1 MRFGIAHKLALLLAA
16 VGVIASGATGYYGYV
31 ASRAAMLDAA
41 KGELLGA
48 TQLIARRV
56 AQARGEISRN
66 LLIMASQPTALPA
79 LRGDEGAADQVAAFH
94 KLLMEAH
101 PSYLQ
106 LRLISA
112 AEYGLER
119 VRIDRVNDQV
129 QRVEGEALQEKGH
142 YSYVHEALRLKPGQT
157 WLSRVGME
165 RVGEEESAP
174 GRPTA
179 VLAMPVFDEDGSALG
194 VVVANIDLND
204 LFALLA
210 VDLPRDFRL
219 YFANHRGDYLIHP
232 DPARTFGFERGRRF
246 LVQDEF
252 PGSSTLFESEVE
264 EMVVE
269 EMVVEASTG
278 EHAAEPLLAAF
289 VHRRVRLASEEAGF
303 AIGLGM
309 PQAVAVAGAD
319 RLAEVTLRI
328 VLALCLFCVL
338 VAVLMA
344 RAITR
349 PLKMLERAVASLDD
363 EHSDVRLPVE
373 RHDEI
378 GEVAR
383 RFEQQR
389 GQIRRQFE
397 QLEHSHRELEHLA
410 RHDNLTGLPN
420 RAMFADRA
428 EQAIS
433 AARRSGDQLGLLF
446 IDLDHFKEV
455 NDRLGHEAGDLLL
468 RQVAARIEA
477 QVRESDTAARLGGDE
492 FVVLLRNVQRPE
504 DAASV
509 ATKVCDALRQPYDL
523 GGQSAHITA
532 SIGVALYPDSGEDVD
547 TLSRHA
553 DRAMYTAKQAGRDKV
568 MFAT

>member
-1 MRFGIAHKLALLLAA
+1 MRFGIAHKLALLLAV
-16 VGVIASGATGYYGYV
+16 VGVVVSGATGYYGYV
-31 ASRAAMLDAA
+31 ASRAAMVSAA
-41 KGELLGA
+41 KSELLSA

-56 AQARGEISRN
+56 GQAREEVSRN
-66 LLIMASQPTALPA
+66 LLIMASQPAALRA
-79 LRGDEGAADQVAAFH
+79 LRGDDGATDQVAGFH
-94 KLLMEAH
+94 RLLMDAQ

-106 LRLISA
+106 LRLIGA
-112 AEYGLER
+112 ADGGLER
-119 VRIDRVNDQV
+119 VRLDRRDGRL
-129 QRVEGEALQEKGH
+129 QRVEDDALKAQGQ
-142 YSYVHEALRLKPGQT
+142 YSYVHETLRLRPGQT
-157 WLSRVGME
+157 WLSPISTQHMGDL
-165 RVGEEESAP
+165 P
-174 GRPTA
+174 DQPTM
-179 VLAMPVFDEDGSALG
+179 VLAMPVFDGDGHGAALG
-194 VVVANIDLND
+194 AVVANIDLNG
-204 LFALLA
+204 LFSQLST
-210 VDLPRDFRL
+210 DLPENFRL
-219 YFANHRGDYLIHP
+219 FFANLRGDYLIHP
-232 DPARTFGFERGRRF
+232 DPAREFGFERGQRF

-252 PGSSTLFESEVE
+252 PETRALFESDVLEV
-264 EMVVE
+264 
-269 EMVVEASTG
+269 VVEAHAG
-278 EHAAEPLLAAF
+278 EHAAAPLLAAF
-289 VHRRVRLASEEAGF
+289 VRRQVMHTSDHAGF
-303 AIGLGM
+303 VIGLGM
-309 PQAVAVAGAD
+309 PQALAVADAD
-319 RLAEVTLRI
+319 HLAQVTLRI
-328 VLALCLFCVL
+328 VLVLCLACVL
-338 VAVLMA
+338 VAVIVA
-344 RAITR
+344 RAVTR

-363 EHSDVRLPVE
+363 EHSTARLPVE

-433 AARRSGDQLGLLF
+433 AARRSGDRLALLF

-477 QVRESDTAARLGGDE
+477 QVRESDTVARLGGDE

-523 GGQSAHITA
+523 GGQPAHITA

>member
-1 MRFGIAHKLALLLAA
+1 MRFGIAHKLALLLAV
-16 VGVIASGATGYYGYV
+16 VGVVASGATGYYGYV
-31 ASRAAMLDAA
+31 ASRAAMVSAA

-56 AQARGEISRN
+56 GQAREEVSRN
-66 LLIMASQPTALPA
+66 LLIMSSQPAAQRA
-79 LRGDEGAADQVAAFH
+79 LRGDDGATDQVAAFH
-94 KLLMEAH
+94 RLLMEAH

-106 LRLISA
+106 LRLIGA
-112 AEYGLER
+112 ADNGRER
-119 VRIDRVNDQV
+119 VRIERFDGRL
-129 QRVEGEALQEKGH
+129 QRVEGDVLQTQGH
-142 YSYVHEALRLKPGQT
+142 YSYVHETLRLQPGQT
-157 WLSRVGME
+157 WLSPISTEHVGD
-165 RVGEEESAP
+165 SP
-174 GRPTA
+174 DRPTM
-179 VLAMPVFDEDGSALG
+179 VLAMPVFDGDGSALG
-194 VVVANIDLND
+194 AVVANIDLYG
-204 LFALLA
+204 LFGLLST
-210 VDLPRDFRL
+210 DLPKDFRL
-219 YFANHRGDYLIHP
+219 FFANLRGDYLIHP
-232 DPARTFGFERGRRF
+232 DPAREFGFERGQRF

-252 PGSSTLFESEVE
+252 PETRALFESDVLEV
-264 EMVVE
+264 
-269 EMVVEASTG
+269 VVEAHAG
-278 EHAAEPLLAAF
+278 EHAAAPLLAAF
-289 VHRRVRLASEEAGF
+289 VRRQVMQTSDHAGF
-303 AIGLGM
+303 VIGLGM
-309 PQAVAVAGAD
+309 PQAVAVADAD
-319 RLAEVTLRI
+319 HLAQVTLRI
-328 VLALCLFCVL
+328 VLVLCLACVL
-338 VAVLMA
+338 VAVIVA
-344 RAITR
+344 RAVTR
-349 PLKMLERAVASLDD
+349 PLKMLERAASLDD
-363 EHSDVRLPVE
+363 EHSTARLPVE

-433 AARRSGDQLGLLF
+433 AARRSGDRLALLF

-477 QVRESDTAARLGGDE
+477 QVRESDTVARLGGDE
-492 FVVLLRNVQRPE
+492 FVVLLRNVQRSE

-523 GGQSAHITA
+523 GGQPAHITA